1 MGCDEAGAKPRQVRN
16 KKLLL
21 NRVAWHAVKLH
32 DKSER
37 YIRLSKVG
45 HLTRTIVDPRIF
57 RGMWDPMGSEEKERK
72 SSQYSKKATPSYVY
86 KTSGFLRVK

>member
-1 MGCDEAGAKPRQVRN
+1 MGCDRAGAKLRQVGN
-16 KKLLL
+16 EKLLL
-21 NRVAWHAVKLH
+21 DQETLYAANSQDESDWHIH
-32 DKSER
+32 
-37 YIRLSKVG
+37 LSTVG